1 MSQIATN
8 DQARSPRGG
17 TAVNPTMV
25 AVRAGLARGWA
36 EIRQTFTT
44 SQDLWNY
51 FFPSVILLVV
61 MFFMKGAAVP
71 GTSFSLGSRTLPS
84 VIGMG
89 VAFAGMVTL
98 AMSLAVE
105 REDGTLLRAKAIPN
119 GMLGYLVGKIVLV
132 SGMVVV
138 SQLIVVIPSL
148 IMLDGLSVDWFTLVW
163 VAVIGLVATLPIG
176 ALVGSL
182 FSNPRNAGL
191 IMLPMMGFTAISGI
205 FYPITA
211 MPEWLQGVAQ
221 VFPIYWLGLGMRS
234 AMLPDGLRVA
244 EIGESWRHFET
255 LGVLVAWAVV
265 GLLVAPM
272 VMRRMARRESGS
284 SVAARRERALQR
296 VT

>member
-1 MSQIATN
+1 M
-8 DQARSPRGG
+8 
-17 TAVNPTMV
+17 NPTMA
-25 AVRAGLARGWA
+25 AVRAGVARGRQ

-44 SQDLWNY
+44 AQDLWNY
-51 FFPSVILLVV
+51 FFPTVILLVV
-61 MFFMKGAAVP
+61 MFFMKDASVP
-71 GTSFSLGSRTLPS
+71 GTNFSLGSRTLPS
-84 VIGMG
+84 VVGMG

-119 GMLGYLVGKIVLV
+119 GMLGYLIGKIVLV
-132 SGMVVV
+132 AGMVVI
-138 SQLIVVIPSL
+138 SQVIVLVPSL
-148 IMLDGLSVDWFTLVW
+148 FMLDGISINWFTLVW
-163 VAVIGLVATLPIG
+163 VLVLGLVATLPIG

-205 FYPITA
+205 FYPISA
-211 MPEWLQGVAQ
+211 MPDWLQGVAQ
-221 VFPIYWLGLGMRS
+221 LFPIYWLGLGMRS
-234 AMLPDGLRVA
+234 AMLPDGLRMA
-244 EIGESWRHFET
+244 EIGESWRHLET
-255 LGVLVAWAVV
+255 VGVLLAWAVV

-284 SVAARRERALQR
+284 SVAARRERAMQR

>member
-1 MSQIATN
+1 MSQIATGG
-8 DQARSPRGG
+8 QARSPREG

-148 IMLDGLSVDWFTLVW
+148 IMLDGLSINWFTLVW

>member
-1 MSQIATN
+1 MSPVMA
-8 DQARSPRGG
+8 
-17 TAVNPTMV
+17 
-25 AVRAGLARGWA
+25 AVRAGVARGRA
-36 EIRQTFTT
+36 ELRQTFTT

-51 FFPSVILLVV
+51 FFPSAILLVV

-71 GTSFSLGSRTLPS
+71 GMNFSLGSRTLPS

-89 VAFAGMVTL
+89 VAFTGMVTL

-119 GMLGYLVGKIVLV
+119 GMLGYLIGKITML

-138 SQLIVVIPSL
+138 SQLIILVPSL
-148 IMLDGLSVDWFTLVW
+148 IMLDGISINWFTLVW
-163 VAVIGLVATLPIG
+163 VVAIGLVATLPIG
-176 ALVGSL
+176 AVVGSM

-191 IMLPMMGFTAISGI
+191 VMLPMMGLVAISGI
-205 FYPITA
+205 FYPISS

-234 AMLPDGLRVA
+234 AMLPDALRMA
-244 EIGESWRHFET
+244 EIGDSWRQFET
-255 LGVLVAWAVV
+255 LGVLVAWAAV

>member
-1 MSQIATN
+1 M
-8 DQARSPRGG
+8 
-17 TAVNPTMV
+17 NPKVV

-36 EIRQTFTT
+36 EIRQTLTNA
-44 SQDLWNY
+44 QDLWNY
-51 FFPSVILLVV
+51 LFFSAILLVV

-71 GTSFSLGSRTLPS
+71 GTSFSLGTRTLPS

-89 VAFAGMVTL
+89 VAFTGMVTL
-98 AMSLAVE
+98 AMTLAVE

-148 IMLDGLSVDWFTLVW
+148 FMLDGLSINWFTLVW

-176 ALVGSL
+176 AVVGSL

-191 IMLPMMGFTAISGI
+191 IMLPMTGFTAISGI
-205 FYPITA
+205 FYPITS

-255 LGVLVAWAVV
+255 LGVLVAWAIV
-265 GLLVAPM
+265 GLVVAPM

-284 SVAARRERALQR
+284 SVAERRERALQR
-296 VT
+296 VA